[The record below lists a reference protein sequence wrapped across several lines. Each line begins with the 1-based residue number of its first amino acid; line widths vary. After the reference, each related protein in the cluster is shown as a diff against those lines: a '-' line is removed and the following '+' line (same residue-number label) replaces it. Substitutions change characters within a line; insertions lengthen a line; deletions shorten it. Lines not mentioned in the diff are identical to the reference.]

1 MDKLLSDR
9 FYENKT
15 TKNRRTFEKNAQSDN
30 LEAMENGK
38 QKNMGT
44 YQTRNKSVAG
54 KTDVGVQEP
63 IYGSK
68 QNARHKESNFQRKT
82 DQARLSQRFRLLPK
96 GTYLI
101 LS

>member
-1 MDKLLSDR
+1 
-9 FYENKT
+9 
-15 TKNRRTFEKNAQSDN
+15 
-30 LEAMENGK
+30 MENGK
-38 QKNMGT
+38 KEDMGINK
-44 YQTRNKSVAG
+44 TRNKYVAG

-101 LS
+101 LSWTAVCRTARTVVWEEGENPSYSILL